1 MEQPCYKC
9 GQILEEG
16 AAFCPHCSAPQIRVV
31 IAEPAPA
38 IPLPADATAT
48 SPHSAILPPGETVPA
63 VTLPIRWSQTLKP
76 CALAALVASLLM
88 VLGLNPFVAMI
99 SVGFLTVVFCRQRQ
113 PGTPVRAGVGARLGA
128 LGGLLWFGMS
138 VILQGLLVVVGKGP
152 DMREEMLKKVQQ
164 TASGTNDPQVQA
176 LFEYFKSPAGL
187 TVMIVLAFI
196 FAFLAALVLGVLGGA
211 LGGTIFGRRDKP

>member
-1 MEQPCYKC
+1 
-9 GQILEEG
+9 
-16 AAFCPHCSAPQIRVV
+16 
-31 IAEPAPA
+31 
-38 IPLPADATAT
+38 
-48 SPHSAILPPGETVPA
+48 
-63 VTLPIRWSQTLKP
+63 
-76 CALAALVASLLM
+76 M

-99 SVGFLTVVFCRQRQ
+99 SVGFLTVVFYRQRQ